1 MSLVLGCAV
10 TCRERQRHISL
21 LLSLR
26 PALRTSLLMVLSSL
40 QPLVTLLHLSL
51 GVHREERGER
61 GETEETEE
69 TEDREEKM
77 MVTRKCSDDSG
88 VGLEV
93 EEEEG
98 GLSVVVRVD
107 VGVQHDG
114 FFETSFDEEEDKD
127 RGVVSVRVQ
136 DSQCQVS
143 LADLQPE
150 RADFQSQTE
159 EEGQSQ
165 AGLVR
170 GMSSEVVDVD
180 AALGEEE
187 QEGLVNILE
196 ERVRE
201 LEGRLEEVERSR
213 REGIRRRD
221 GMRRR
226 EQGWRQELEA
236 VRLALVLALQEGNNM
251 RQEVGERVEEEE
263 ERRRRAEEAV
273 REVERSLEAAVLSN
287 SSLAEQSRR
296 LVERIEELECEVRRR
311 SRGEEALQLTLTL
324 GGRRSLLTL
333 GPSRASSGIGSG
345 CITPE
350 LEWSGGEEEDG
361 RLFSSE
367 DDLLKSSLS
376 ARRQPGRIEELE
388 EEAERLSSM
397 VGVLEERE
405 EQLLG
410 QVEQEGAAR
419 RSAEQRARALQGG
432 AEVGRRLKSALLL
445 TAAFGAAHTALQ
457 SELVM
462 ECLPM

>member
-1 MSLVLGCAV
+1 
-10 TCRERQRHISL
+10 
-21 LLSLR
+21 
-26 PALRTSLLMVLSSL
+26 
-40 QPLVTLLHLSL
+40 
-51 GVHREERGER
+51 
-61 GETEETEE
+61 
-69 TEDREEKM
+69 
-77 MVTRKCSDDSG
+77 
-88 VGLEV
+88 
-93 EEEEG
+93 
-98 GLSVVVRVD
+98 
-107 VGVQHDG
+107 
-114 FFETSFDEEEDKD
+114 
-127 RGVVSVRVQ
+127 
-136 DSQCQVS
+136 
-143 LADLQPE
+143 
-150 RADFQSQTE
+150 
-159 EEGQSQ
+159 
-165 AGLVR
+165 
-170 GMSSEVVDVD
+170 
-180 AALGEEE
+180 
-187 QEGLVNILE
+187 
-196 ERVRE
+196 
-201 LEGRLEEVERSR
+201 
-213 REGIRRRD
+213 
-221 GMRRR
+221 
-226 EQGWRQELEA
+226 
-236 VRLALVLALQEGNNM
+236 M
-251 RQEVGERVEEEE
+251 RQEVGEQVEEEE

-296 LVERIEELECEVRRR
+296 LVERIEELEGEVRRR